1 MELNQNSEYSGTQL
15 QRSTTHGSIIIVYM
29 ISWIIHAL
37 WLVLISKCGKDIHG
51 TLYCASCTTFL
62 FFTHFDV
69 NYSYDLLL
77 NSHMATQ
84 NIFIKWNNHS
94 LNIFFPFFCFFCSS
108 THECAMKTGSHL
120 WVSWEKQSSK
130 TIVIIA
136 PMKWWSRWLASAVYK
151 VHNLFLNIDV

>member
-37 WLVLISKCGKDIHG
+37 WLVLISKCGKYIHG

-69 NYSYDLLL
+69 NYDLLL

-94 LNIFFPFFCFFCSS
+94 LNIFFSFFVFFAPQHMNVQWKQALISES
-108 THECAMKTGSHL
+108 VEKNNHL
-120 WVSWEKQSSK
+120 KRILS
-130 TIVIIA
+130 
-136 PMKWWSRWLASAVYK
+136 L
-151 VHNLFLNIDV
+151 